1 MTHTQGKSGRAVGLL
16 LVVGV
21 LAGCTASASI
31 DQPAPTTPVTTATMT
46 APTTNATGSTTGST
60 TTAPAPPATAL
71 ACGTAPPAL
80 VDRAGASITAHPG
93 VITATTYV
101 FAATTATGDWYV
113 LGLDRT
119 YLHAAGTPALGPNG
133 DHSRSL
139 ALTNPARATDGAV
152 AMIPLSVDVSTRT
165 PIAWD
170 RVSWTGDTL
179 AAGERAAQRAIA
191 CLDAQRRA

>member
-1 MTHTQGKSGRAVGLL
+1 MTHTQGNSGRAVGLL

-46 APTTNATGSTTGST
+46 APTTNATGSTT
-60 TTAPAPPATAL
+60 TAPAPPVTAL
-71 ACGTAPPAL
+71 ACGTAPRAL
-80 VDRAGASITAHPG
+80 VDRAGASIAAHPG

-119 YLHAAGTPALGPNG
+119 YVHDDGTPALGPNG
-133 DHSRSL
+133 DRSRSL

-165 PIAWD
+165 PISWD